1 MAPNGHQASAKK
13 GIHKSSDSSSVFWED
28 KHGHREFMDW
38 KEANQ
43 NGPFPSYE
51 EWVESQKKSGG
62 LSLYYTALRMFED
75 SDSTD
80 EEAPPVKAKPQA
92 AKARGQVGRPKKSA
106 STNGN
111 GLWRTVS
118 PATSTAVA
126 NSEDFSPSGKK
137 RRKARKKPLSEEVV
151 ASASDSEVV
160 KDVGASAPVAEIAT
174 PTAPM
179 ITFNG
184 QRKSSTRKARK
195 KPISEETISPD
206 DELEDPM
213 ETTIDEVSASA
224 IASPLPVRSAPKS
237 PAPVP
242 TSDSPKKSHILKLST
257 RKTPKKKNFPEGST
271 TESGAVVEEDPTQA
285 TPSDTVSV
293 AEAGIIVNTNVTPKV
308 NGKIAQETD
317 STAASPDPTA
327 ASAGTTRRGLR
338 TRKPAQQRP
347 YYHDSQLFED
357 VEPTNG
363 DAQDSSNTS
372 PAAQGRRVSV
382 ASISK
387 NIDDALLA
395 SLDEEAMALLQEE
408 TEPESAKPKHFKGKG
423 RAWKKEGSDEDEEF
437 SIAASMKAASKKA
450 AKAARMKAKGQIPKK
465 RGRPRKSGRSE
476 ELIDE
481 ETDEDKDAVKRK
493 RPPPRKSALSEE
505 VIIDSSDEEEAKEM
519 EVEESTTPKHTPNK
533 SYTPQGLPKYI
544 SEADN
549 GANGGPELGAGNEL
563 EVASPSKET
572 V

>member
-1 MAPNGHQASAKK
+1 MAPNGHQASGKK
-13 GIHKSSDSSSVFWED
+13 GVHKSSDGSSVFWED

-51 EWVESQKKSGG
+51 EWVESQKRSGG

-80 EEAPPVKAKPQA
+80 EEAPPVRAKPQV
-92 AKARGQVGRPKKSA
+92 AKARGQVGRPKRTA

-111 GLWRTVS
+111 GLFRAADS
-118 PATSTAVA
+118 ATPTAVA
-126 NSEDFSPSGKK
+126 NLEDLSPSGKK
-137 RRKARKKPLSEEVV
+137 KRKARKKPLSEEVV
-151 ASASDSEVV
+151 ASASDSGEDI
-160 KDVGASAPVAEIAT
+160 KDVGASTPVAESAT
-174 PTAPM
+174 PTAPK
-179 ITFNG
+179 ITVNG

-195 KPISEETISPD
+195 KPISEEIISLD
-206 DELEDPM
+206 DELDDAM
-213 ETTIDEVSASA
+213 ETTIDEVTASA

-237 PAPVP
+237 PATVP

-257 RKTPKKKNFPEGST
+257 RKTPKKKTVEST
-271 TESGAVVEEDPTQA
+271 VESGAVIEDDSIQA
-285 TPSDTVSV
+285 TPNNTVTV
-293 AEAGIIVNTNVTPKV
+293 AEPGITIDTNFIPKV
-308 NGKIAQETD
+308 DGKMAQDTD
-317 STAASPDPTA
+317 SAAASPDPVT
-327 ASAGTTRRGLR
+327 ASAGSTRRGLR
-338 TRKPAQQRP
+338 IRKPAQQRP

-357 VEPTNG
+357 VEPTTG

-408 TEPESAKPKHFKGKG
+408 TEPEPARPKHFKGKG

-437 SIAASMKAASKKA
+437 SILASQRAASKKS
-450 AKAARMKAKGQIPKK
+450 AKAARMKFMQGQVPKK
-465 RGRPRKSGRSE
+465 R
-476 ELIDE
+476 
-481 ETDEDKDAVKRK
+481 
-493 RPPPRKSALSEE
+493 
-505 VIIDSSDEEEAKEM
+505 
-519 EVEESTTPKHTPNK
+519 
-533 SYTPQGLPKYI
+533 
-544 SEADN
+544 ADN
-549 GANGGPELGAGNEL
+549 GANGDSELGTGDEL
-563 EVASPSKET
+563 EVASPSKKT